1 MDKFFV
7 DTKLIMK
14 DAGLVGASAAA
25 QVSGAAKILS
35 VGNAVLP
42 TMIQVDVTAIEIASN
57 DELYRIKVQGSSTA
71 DFSAN
76 YEDLA
81 ILELGA
87 KEVLGGDVD
96 SSVGRYIMLFTNTR
110 LNVIYPYLRVYTEV
124 SGAVATGINYS
135 AILGK

>member
-1 MDKFFV
+1 MNKVFF
-7 DTKLIMK
+7 DTALIVK
-14 DAGLVGASAAA
+14 DAGLVAASAAA
-25 QVSGAAKILS
+25 EVGESPKVVN
-35 VGNAVLP
+35 VGNAVLISS
-42 TMIQVDVTAIEIASN
+42 IQVDVTAIEIASN
-57 DELYRIKVQGSSTA
+57 DEKYAIKVQGSTNA

-76 YEDLA
+76 YEDLC

-96 SSVGRYIMLFTNTR
+96 SSVGRYIMPFCNTR